1 MAMGLTDAQ
10 RARYARHLLLPELGE
25 LGQSRLLASVVRPN
39 QDADP
44 GALEVAHSYLSR
56 AGLRIAMEGCEGP
69 AMTLASAAAVT
80 RVAGAPELLEAA
92 RLLAGA
98 FAAVEAIKAA
108 AGIGQQSQLP
118 AAFSLA
124 SEEV

>member
-1 MAMGLTDAQ
+1 MGLTDAQ

-25 LGQSRLLASVVRPN
+25 LGQSRLLASAVRPN

-44 GALEVAHSYLSR
+44 GALEVARSYLSR
-56 AGLRIAMEGCEGP
+56 AGLRLATEACEGA
-69 AMTLASAAAVT
+69 AMTLASSATVA

-92 RLLAGA
+92 RALAGA

-108 AGIGQQSQLP
+108 AGIGQQSGLP
-118 AAFSLA
+118 AAFSLV